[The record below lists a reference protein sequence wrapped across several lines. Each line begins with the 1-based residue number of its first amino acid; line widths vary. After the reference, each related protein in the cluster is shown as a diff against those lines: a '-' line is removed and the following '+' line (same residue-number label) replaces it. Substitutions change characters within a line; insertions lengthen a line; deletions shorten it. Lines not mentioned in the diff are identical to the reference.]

1 MARRIDLHNL
11 LVDLLGSTNVYFQP
25 PETVKI
31 QYPCIIYNRV
41 TNDTKFANR
50 KPYAITRKYFV
61 LVIDSNPDSEIPD
74 KISALPKCK
83 AGNFYT
89 ANNLNHYP
97 FTIYY

>member
-25 PETVKI
+25 PETVKM

-41 TNDTKFANR
+41 TNDTKFANS
-50 KPYAITRKYFV
+50 KPYTITRKYFV
-61 LVIDSNPDSEIPD
+61 LVIDANPDSDIPD
-74 KISALPKCK
+74 RISALPKCK
-83 AGNFYT
+83 AGTFYT
-89 ANNLNHYP
+89 ANNMNHYP

>member
-1 MARRIDLHNL
+1 MARRIDLHNM

-25 PETVKI
+25 PETVKL
-31 QYPCIIYNRV
+31 QYPCIIYHRT
-41 TNDTKFANR
+41 TNDTKFANS
-50 KPYAITRKYFV
+50 KPYSIARKYFV
-61 LVIDSNPDSEIPD
+61 LAIDANPDSEIPD

-83 AGNFYT
+83 AGTFYT

>member
-25 PETVKI
+25 PETVKL

-41 TNDTKFANR
+41 TNDTKFANS
-50 KPYAITRKYFV
+50 KPYTITRKYFV
-61 LVIDSNPDSEIPD
+61 LVIDANPDSDIPD

-83 AGNFYT
+83 AGTF
-89 ANNLNHYP
+89 
-97 FTIYY
+97 

>member
-31 QYPCIIYNRV
+31 QYPCIIYQRAK
-41 TNDTKFANR
+41 NDVKFANNGAYLIR
-50 KPYAITRKYFV
+50 RKYSL
-61 LVIDSNPDSEIPD
+61 LVIDRNPDTEIPD
-74 KISALPKCK
+74 MISALALCSSETP
-83 AGNFYT
+83 YT
-89 ANNLNHYP
+89 FQNLNHYP